1 MLTRRAGFSFLE
13 TLHMA
18 DSEQS
23 ALGGNMR
30 PQAKDDIDAILDEV
44 LRREGGYVNHP
55 ADRGGPTK
63 YGITAATLGAWRHLG
78 RAATAKEVAAL
89 TVQEARTIYRQ
100 RYVTD
105 PGFEGITHE
114 PLLALL
120 VDAGVH
126 SGPKRAV
133 EWLQTALGVTADGI
147 LGPRT
152 RAALAQADPVAVYRR
167 VLAARLRFLGRL
179 ITNDRRQAAFAAGW
193 MARMAEWVEG
203 QV

>member
-1 MLTRRAGFSFLE
+1 M
-13 TLHMA
+13 
-18 DSEQS
+18 
-23 ALGGNMR
+23 
-30 PQAKDDIDAILDEV
+30 IDAMLDEV

-63 YGITAATLGAWRHLG
+63 FCITAATLGDWRRLG
-78 RAATAKEVAAL
+78 RAATAQEVSAL
-89 TVQEARTIYRQ
+89 TTDEARAIYRQ
-100 RYVTD
+100 RYVAG
-105 PGFEGITHE
+105 PGFEGISHQ

-147 LGPRT
+147 LGLRT
-152 RAALAQADPVAVYRR
+152 RAALGQADPVAVYRQ

-193 MARMAEWVEG
+193 MNRMAEWAEA
-203 QV
+203 QP

>member
-1 MLTRRAGFSFLE
+1 M
-13 TLHMA
+13 
-18 DSEQS
+18 
-23 ALGGNMR
+23 
-30 PQAKDDIDAILDEV
+30 IDTILNEV

-63 YGITAATLGAWRHLG
+63 FGITAATLGAWRHLG

-89 TVQEARTIYRQ
+89 AVEEARAIYRQ
-100 RYVTD
+100 RYITA
-105 PGFEGITHE
+105 PGFEAVTHQ

-133 EWLQTALGVTADGI
+133 EWLQTALSVTADGI

-152 RAALAQADPVAVYRR
+152 RAALQQADPAVLYRR

-179 ITNDRRQAAFAAGW
+179 ITKDRRQAVFAAGW